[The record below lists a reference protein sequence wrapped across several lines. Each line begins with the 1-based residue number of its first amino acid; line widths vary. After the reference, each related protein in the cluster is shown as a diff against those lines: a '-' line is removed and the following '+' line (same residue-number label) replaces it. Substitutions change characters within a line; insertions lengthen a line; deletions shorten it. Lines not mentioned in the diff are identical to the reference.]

1 MTITQI
7 IDELK
12 SVNLEPTP
20 QCKGYVHRLVG
31 ELLPIHWLHHPLKA
45 GSIVSRCRRDA
56 PTLTAESFGCKNPAM
71 IDDFQRASIY
81 RESVFYAA
89 GSDNG
94 QIAYSDLIAMVETS
108 KLHREEHQKGRERIA
123 VSHWRLKRD
132 INMALICHP
141 KVFVDSRRGEPLND
155 MQKHYQR
162 LLPTFP
168 RQAIVKEFDS
178 LAEFMAGQFAKK
190 VPEGQNHEYMIS
202 AYFAH
207 NCFDTEEGILYPSV
221 QTQGH
226 LGFNVAI
233 RPDVKEDALEFVDAQ
248 WCILYKAKNYMPVME
263 GQYTDKQ
270 IEMFLDIKDIN
281 QLPWID

>member
-1 MTITQI
+1 MSITQI

-20 QCKGYVHRLVG
+20 QCKGYVHRLVDD
-31 ELLPIHWLHHPLKA
+31 LLPIYWLHHPLKA
-45 GSIVSRCRRDA
+45 GSIVSRCRRNA
-56 PTLTAESFGCKNPAM
+56 PTLTAESFGCKDPAL

-89 GSDNG
+89 GCDSG
-94 QIAYSDLIAMVETS
+94 QIEHADLIAMVETS
-108 KLHREEHQKGRERIA
+108 KLHREGHRKGRERIA
-123 VSHWRLKRD
+123 VSHWRLKRH

-141 KVFVDSRRGEPLND
+141 SVFVDSRRGELLND

-162 LLPTFP
+162 LLPTYP

-178 LAEFMAGQFAKK
+178 LAKFMAEQFAKK
-190 VPEGQNHEYMIS
+190 VSEGQNHEYMIS

-233 RPDVKEDALEFVDAQ
+233 RSDVKEDALEFVDAH
-248 WCILYKAKNYMPVME
+248 WCILYKADKYMPVME
-263 GQYTDKQ
+263 GQYTDNQ
-270 IEMFLDIKDIN
+270 IEMFLDVKDIN
-281 QLPWID
+281 QLPWIG